1 MFGSE
6 TLEVALGLAVLF
18 SFMSLFA
25 SAFRETLE
33 AWFKQRGCAILIDP
47 GLDPAVERCSM
58 LVFRSLICLP
68 ASQLRPADAYKAAA
82 RRKACHSPEPAR

>member
-25 SAFRETLE
+25 TAFRETLE
-33 AWFKQRGCAILIDP
+33 AWFKQRGCAILIDQ
-47 GLDPAVERCSM
+47 GLHPTVRK
-58 LVFRSLICLP
+58 VFDASFQIAHLPP
-68 ASQLRPADAYKAAA
+68 ASQL
-82 RRKACHSPEPAR
+82 